1 MTLFYIMV
9 LFAAIGFISE
19 CADAVRYL
27 RKKSEATAKKQ
38 STGIVIHIRGTTLQ

>member
-9 LFAAIGFISE
+9 FLAAIGFISE

-27 RKKSEATAKKQ
+27 REKSEAIAKKE
-38 STGIVIHIRGTTLQ
+38 STEIVIHIRGTSLQ

>member
-9 LFAAIGFISE
+9 FFAAIGFISE

-27 RKKSEATAKKQ
+27 REKSEAAAKKQ
-38 STGIVIHIRGTTLQ
+38 STGIVIHIRGTSLQ